1 VSRGIQRRHDLVKAL
16 AFPGDVVYNTRVP
29 NVEIKRCAL

>member
-1 VSRGIQRRHDLVKAL
+1 VSRDIQWRRGLVKAL
-16 AFPGDVVYNTRVP
+16 AFPGDVFYNTRVP